1 MAAEEADTVLKLM
14 VAFELIL
21 RTKPE
26 EIVVAESAAKVAQ
39 MAEVTGKVHE
49 MAAAKTEVRQ
59 R

>member
-21 RTKPE
+21 RTKTE

-39 MAEVTGKVHE
+39 MAEVTVKVHE
-49 MAAAKTEVRQ
+49 MAAAKTEVR
-59 R
+59 